1 MKTLIVFISVLFTI
15 IILAACNDENSSSP
29 SLSDTYLY
37 KSYDSTGSL
46 IAEGEFTIHQ
56 HASGELTGRWKFQ
69 RRGSHSDCGPQF
81 GSGNLVGGIDD
92 DKMWINLNPNYADN
106 NCYLYGNRH
115 RNIYSG
121 EWQWA
126 TFAGITNKGPFIAR
140 LK

>member
-15 IILAACNDENSSSP
+15 IILAACSDENSSSP

-56 HASGELTGRWKFQ
+56 HE
-69 RRGSHSDCGPQF
+69 F

-126 TFAGITNKGPFIAR
+126 TFAGITNKGPFIA
-140 LK
+140 LFISSTPSS